1 MKAMIL
7 AAGLGTRL
15 RPLTDTTPKALVRVN
30 GRTLL
35 EHVTSNLE
43 KAGFER
49 FVVNVHHLA
58 GQIEEYLAENP
69 ELGAKFEVSRESELL
84 DTGGG
89 IKHARPYLDA
99 CGHFLVH
106 NVDIFSNLDLRKM
119 VASAP
124 EDALSM
130 LLVSERKTS
139 RYLLFDDSLR
149 LVGWTNVDTGE
160 VKSPYGKIDP
170 SSCRKLAFG
179 GIHYLSDKVFP
190 LMENWPDKFSI
201 IDFYLQNAK
210 NHPVYAYVQDDLKL
224 IDVGKASVLDR
235 VSEFLNELGAT
246 A

>member
-30 GRTLL
+30 GDTLL
-35 EHVTSNLE
+35 SYVTSILE
-43 KAGFER
+43 QAGFDS

-58 GQIEEYLAENP
+58 DLIVEYLEQNP
-69 ELGAKFEVSRESELL
+69 ELGAKFEISREEQLL

-89 IKHARPYLDA
+89 IRHARPFLEG

-106 NVDIFSNLDLRKM
+106 NVDIFSNLDIPRM
-119 VASAP
+119 VASAHR
-124 EDALSM
+124 DALST

-160 VKSPYGKIDP
+160 VKSPFGRIDP
-170 SSCRKLAFG
+170 SDYRKLAFG
-179 GIHYLSDKVFP
+179 GIHYLSDKVFD
-190 LMENWPDKFSI
+190 LMESWPEKFSI

-224 IDVGKASVLDR
+224 IDVGKASVLDQ
-235 VSEFLNELGAT
+235 VSVFLKELGLD
-246 A
+246 